1 MRRQVRMVITLLACL
16 ASPLASQV
24 PGAVRGLV
32 LNQQT
37 SAPVAGALVLL
48 REVGL
53 RSQTNDNGQFVLADV
68 PPGDYTVTATFIG
81 FTPLTARVR
90 VTAGAT
96 AQLTLRLDPA
106 AVNLRDLVVTA
117 SKTETERRDVP
128 AAVSV
133 VSGEDL
139 EQRGVTDFS
148 EAVHTAPGVSVG
160 AFGENFNSVQLRG
173 LPRFGSENEA
183 VLILLD
189 GVPQTDA
196 RNSAQL
202 LTLPIENIDRI
213 EVVKGPNSAIYGRT
227 AIGGV
232 VNIITKDPGT
242 EPGFRARFEGG
253 QWQYVH
259 ADLTASGPLSAG
271 GSSGYLLSWMGER
284 HESFHDVNPINRRQ
298 SSLFGK
304 FTSALDSATHFVA
317 SVNYVTNR
325 GGTAAGNPLVDGEL
339 LSDIDPAFSRFTNL
353 NLPQAQYNEEHVRAM
368 GKIERDLGAGVK
380 LANTFGY
387 RHSLYNFVNDGDFL
401 TPPTAAS
408 DTVILFSF
416 TRPREENAYF
426 DDLRLELN
434 AGPERFRHRVLLGG
448 TLDRNTGQVATQYPF
463 TDSISGGI
471 PISYRNPV
479 YPSDGAFQFIDRG
492 SRSYAGTFYGLY
504 LQDEIVVAR
513 RLRLTL
519 GGRYDANRVSA
530 LPDGGTEIKAS
541 FHKFSPKAG
550 ASYRVIDSDDPAA
563 PQLSVYA
570 QYSRA
575 FKPPR
580 APTDLSVALDPA
592 TALKAED
599 ITNYE
604 GGLKA
609 TVLQGRLALEASA
622 FNMLRDGIPVLLRV
636 GTGLDFKE
644 TNGGKQRFK
653 GIELGAVVRPITALS
668 LHANYAFYDGKYE
681 DFKILDA
688 DNNTVDLSGFRVNL
702 SPRDMLDVGGTYDLG
717 RGVGITLA
725 GNYEGNKALDPKNTY
740 FLDSYFTLD
749 GRVNWGWRN
758 YTFAV
763 STKNI
768 FDTKYATDGEITD
781 PLYIFPGP
789 PRRVIVEFGAAF

>member
-1 MRRQVRMVITLLACL
+1 MRRHASLLMTVL
-16 ASPLASQV
+16 ALTASHLAAQ
-24 PGAVRGLV
+24 GRGGVRGV
-32 LNQQT
+32 VQNQQT
-37 SAPVAGALVLL
+37 GNPVAGALVLL
-48 REVGL
+48 READL
-53 RSQTNDNGQFVLADV
+53 RSQTNDNGQFVLNDV
-68 PPGDYTVTATFIG
+68 PDGDYTVAVASIG
-81 FTPLTARVR
+81 FSPLTTRVR
-90 VTAGAT
+90 VTTGAT
-96 AQLTLRLDPA
+96 AELTLRLDPA
-106 AVNLRDLVVTA
+106 AVNLRDIVVTA

-133 VSGEDL
+133 VTGEDL
-139 EQRGVTDFS
+139 QQRGVTNFS

-173 LPRFGSENEA
+173 LPRFGNENEA

-202 LTLPIENIDRI
+202 LTLPIENIERI

-232 VNIITKDPGT
+232 VNIITRDPGDQPEVRT
-242 EPGFRARFEGG
+242 RFEGG
-253 QWQYVH
+253 QWKYIH
-259 ADLTASGPLSAG
+259 GDLTASGPL
-271 GSSGYLLSWMGER
+271 GSGRSGYLLSWMGER

-304 FTSALDSATHFVA
+304 FTTSLDTATHFVA

-325 GGTAAGNPLVDGEL
+325 GGTAAGDPLVDDQV
-339 LSDIDPAFSRFTNL
+339 LSDIDPTFSRFTNL

-368 GKIERDLGAGVK
+368 GKIRRDFGSAANLT
-380 LANTFGY
+380 NTFGY
-387 RHSLYNFVNDGDFL
+387 RHSLYNFIDDGDFL
-401 TPPTAAS
+401 TPPTATS
-408 DTVILFSF
+408 DTVILFPF

-426 DDLRLELN
+426 DDLRLEVN
-434 AGPERFRHRVLLGG
+434 AGPERFRHRVLLGAS
-448 TLDRNTGQVATQYPF
+448 LDRNTGQVSTLFPF
-463 TDSISGGI
+463 TDSVSGGV
-471 PISYRNPV
+471 PIDYRAPV
-479 YPSDGAFQFIDRG
+479 YPTDGAFQFIDRG
-492 SRSYAGTFYGLY
+492 TRSYAGSFYGVY
-504 LQDEIVVAR
+504 LQDEITVVR
-513 RLRLTL
+513 RLRLTV
-519 GGRYDANRVSA
+519 GGRYDDNRVSA
-530 LPDGGTEIKAS
+530 LPSDAAEIKAS
-541 FHKFSPKAG
+541 FHKFSPKVG
-550 ASYRVIDSDDPAA
+550 ATYRVIDSDDPAA
-563 PQLSVYA
+563 TQLSVYA

-580 APTDLSVALDPA
+580 APADLSVALDP
-592 TALKAED
+592 TNPLKPEN

-604 GGLKA
+604 AGLKA

-622 FNMLRDGIPVLLRV
+622 FDMLRDGIPVLLRV
-636 GTGLDFKE
+636 GTGLDFRE

-653 GIELGAVVRPITALS
+653 GLELGAVLRPVPSLS

-688 DNNTVDLSGFRVNL
+688 NNNPVDLSGNRVNL

-717 RGVGITLA
+717 HGLGITLA
-725 GNYEGNKALDPKNTY
+725 GNYEGNKALDPLNTY
-740 FLDSYFTLD
+740 FLSSYFTLD
-749 GRVNWGWRN
+749 SRLSWTWRN

-763 STKNI
+763 SAKNV

-789 PRRVIVEFGAAF
+789 PRRVIAEFGAAF

>member
-1 MRRQVRMVITLLACL
+1 MRRQVSVVVTLLAFLTSAL
-16 ASPLASQV
+16 AAQGSS
-24 PGAVRGLV
+24 GVRGVV

-37 SAPVAGALVLL
+37 SSPVAGALVLL
-48 REVGL
+48 REVNL
-53 RSQTNDNGQFVLADV
+53 RSQTNDNGQFTLANV
-68 PPGDYTVTATFIG
+68 PTGEYTVAVTSIG
-81 FTPLTARVR
+81 FTPLTTRVR

-96 AQLTLRLDPA
+96 AELTLRLSPA

-133 VSGEDL
+133 VTGEDL
-139 EQRGVTDFS
+139 QHRGVTNFS

-173 LPRFGSENEA
+173 LPRFGNENEA

-232 VNIITKDPGT
+232 VNIITKDPGAD
-242 EPGFRARFEGG
+242 PAVRARFEGG
-253 QWQYVH
+253 QWNYVH
-259 ADLTASGPLSAG
+259 ADLTASGPLTAG

-304 FTSALDSATHFVA
+304 FTSALDRATHFVA

-325 GGTAAGNPLVDGEL
+325 GGTAAGDPLVDGQV
-339 LSDIDPAFSRFTNL
+339 LSDIDPTFSRFTNL
-353 NLPQAQYNEEHVRAM
+353 NLPQAEYNEEHVRAM
-368 GKIERDLGAGVK
+368 GKIGRDLGPGIN
-380 LANTFGY
+380 LTNTFGY
-387 RHSLYNFVNDGDFL
+387 RHSLYNFIDDGDFL
-401 TPPTAAS
+401 TPPTATS
-408 DTVILFSF
+408 DTVILFPF

-426 DDLRLELN
+426 DDLRLEVN

-448 TLDRNTGQVATQYPF
+448 TLDRNTGQVGTEFPF
-463 TDSISGGI
+463 TDSISGGV

-479 YPSDGAFQFIDRG
+479 YPPDDAFQILDRG
-492 SRSYAGTFYGLY
+492 SRSYAGSFYGVY

-519 GGRYDANRVSA
+519 GGRYDDNRVSA
-530 LPDGGTEIKAS
+530 LPSDGTEIKAT
-541 FHKFSPKAG
+541 FHKFSPKVG
-550 ASYRVIDSDDPAA
+550 ASYRLIDSDDPIA

-580 APTDLSVALDPA
+580 APADLSVALDPA
-592 TALKAED
+592 NPLKPEN

-622 FNMLRDGIPVLLRV
+622 FDMLRDGIPVLLRV
-636 GTGLDFKE
+636 GTGLDFRE

-653 GIELGAVVRPITALS
+653 GIELGAVVRPIPTLS

-688 DNNTVDLSGFRVNL
+688 DNNPVDLSGLRVNL

-717 RGVGITLA
+717 RGLGITLA

-749 GRVNWGWRN
+749 GRVSWVWRN

-763 STKNI
+763 SAKNI

-789 PRRVIVEFGAAF
+789 PRRIIAEFGAAF

>member
-1 MRRQVRMVITLLACL
+1 MRRHATSLMIVFALTASHLA
-16 ASPLASQV
+16 AQ
-24 PGAVRGLV
+24 GGGGVRGV
-32 LNQQT
+32 VQNQQT
-37 SAPVAGALVLL
+37 GSPVPGALVLL
-48 REVGL
+48 RESNL
-53 RSQTNDNGQFVLADV
+53 RSQTNDNGQFVLNDV
-68 PPGDYTVTATFIG
+68 PAGDYTVVVTSIG
-81 FTPLTARVR
+81 FSPLTSRVH
-90 VTAGAT
+90 VTTGAT
-96 AQLTLRLDPA
+96 ANLTLRLNPA

-139 EQRGVTDFS
+139 QQRGVTNFT

-173 LPRFGSENEA
+173 LPRFGNENEA

-202 LTLPIENIDRI
+202 LTLPIENIERI

-232 VNIITKDPGT
+232 VNIITRDPGDQP
-242 EPGFRARFEGG
+242 EFRGRLEGG
-253 QWQYVH
+253 QWNYIH
-259 ADLTASGPLSAG
+259 GDFTASGPIGTSR
-271 GSSGYLLSWMGER
+271 SGYLLSWMGER
-284 HESFHDVNPINRRQ
+284 HESFHDVNPISRRQ

-304 FTSALDSATHFVA
+304 FTTAFDSATHFVA
-317 SVNYVTNR
+317 SLNYVTNR
-325 GGTAAGNPLVDGEL
+325 GGTAAGDPLVDGQV
-339 LSDIDPAFSRFTNL
+339 LSDIDPTFSRFTNL
-353 NLPQAQYNEEHVRAM
+353 NLPQAEYNEEHVRAM
-368 GKIERDLGAGVK
+368 GKLRRDFGSAVNLT
-380 LANTFGY
+380 NTFGY
-387 RHSLYNFVNDGDFL
+387 RHSLYNFIDDGDFL
-401 TPPTAAS
+401 TGPTATS
-408 DTVILFSF
+408 DTVILFPF

-426 DDLRLELN
+426 DDLRLEVN
-434 AGPERFRHRVLLGG
+434 AGPERFRHRVLVGA
-448 TLDRNTGQVATQYPF
+448 TLDRNTGQVSTLFPF
-463 TDSISGGI
+463 TDSVSGGV
-471 PISYRNPV
+471 PINYHAPV
-479 YPSDGAFQFIDRG
+479 YPGDGGFQFIDLG
-492 SRSYAGTFYGLY
+492 SRLYAGTFYGVY
-504 LQDEIVVAR
+504 LQDEITLVR

-519 GGRYDANRVSA
+519 GGRYDDNRVSA
-530 LPDGGTEIKAS
+530 VPNNGAEIKAT
-541 FHKFSPKAG
+541 FHKFSPKVG
-550 ASYRVIDSDDPAA
+550 ATYRVIDSNDPMA

-570 QYSRA
+570 QFSKA

-580 APTDLSVALDPA
+580 APADLSIALDP
-592 TALKAED
+592 TNPLHPED

-636 GTGLDFKE
+636 GTGLEFKE

-653 GIELGAVVRPITALS
+653 GLELGAVLRPVPSLS

-688 DNNTVDLSGFRVNL
+688 NNNPVDLSGLRVNL
-702 SPRDMLDVGGTYDLG
+702 SPRDMLDVGGTYDFGQGLG
-717 RGVGITLA
+717 LTLA
-725 GNYEGNKALDPKNTY
+725 GNYEGNKALDPQNTY
-740 FLDSYFTLD
+740 FLSSYFTLD
-749 GRVNWGWRN
+749 GRLSWAWRN

-763 STKNI
+763 SVKNAL
-768 FDTKYATDGEITD
+768 DTKYATDGEITD

-789 PRRVIVEFGAAF
+789 PRRVIAEVGAAF